1 MEEHNMRVYLNL
13 TRVALVLTGLWMAI
27 GVPAGVF
34 ATEPGSTSPQLVIAE
49 PSTPAN
55 LMNYTEYYETADTK
69 PVDAKAPVKEAA
81 PALEVNCGPGCGACS
96 DDGGCCPHWILG
108 IETVW
113 LSPQLQR
120 RPFAEYEIENEVSYG
135 EFHGGVPSGLFITPR
150 ITLGFQGEC
159 WGIQTRY
166 WRMNECTERVNPG
179 NGRDIFEND
188 YSRGHFK
195 AETFDLEATRMFC
208 WNDTTNQLSF
218 GVRYAQLD
226 ESTSSSATRVV
237 EDALFT
243 GTSFARNEFSGAGLT
258 LGLAGYK
265 PLQCRCFNL
274 YYNARISAIWDT
286 DAQSVVQ
293 TQSSVLTDSGAAG
306 TDNGAIA
313 RGNGTM
319 YIAELQ
325 VGPQWNFKLCQNRA
339 DAFVRLALE
348 YQYWSTQDTGGA
360 AAVSDAFIGS
370 PTTSIIGH
378 SVARAGDARTDLIG
392 FNIATGF
399 TW

>member
-1 MEEHNMRVYLNL
+1 MEELNMRAYLTY

-34 ATEPGSTSPQLVIAE
+34 AIEPGSESPQLVIAE

-55 LMNYTEYYETADTK
+55 LINYTEYYETADTK
-69 PVDAKAPVKEAA
+69 LPAAKEAA
-81 PALEVNCGPGCGACS
+81 PALEVNNGPCNGPCANECS
-96 DDGGCCPHWILG
+96 GPCYPHWILG

-120 RPFAEYEIENEVSYG
+120 RAFAEYEIENAVSYG

-150 ITLGFQGEC
+150 ITLGVQGEC

-166 WRMNECTERVNPG
+166 WRMNEVTEREYPG
-179 NGRDIFEND
+179 PGRDIFDNH
-188 YSRGHFK
+188 STCGLFK
-195 AETFDLEATRMFC
+195 AETFDLELTRMFC
-208 WNDTTNQLSF
+208 WRDTTNQLSF
-218 GVRYAQLD
+218 GIRYAQLD
-226 ESTSSSATRVV
+226 QATSASATRVV
-237 EDALFT
+237 DGALFT
-243 GTSFARNEFSGAGLT
+243 GSSFARNEFSGAGLT
-258 LGLAGYK
+258 MGLAGLK
-265 PLQCRCFNL
+265 PLQCRCFSL
-274 YYNARISAIWDT
+274 YYNARVSAIWDNN
-286 DAQSVVQ
+286 AQSVVQ
-293 TQSSVLTDSGAAG
+293 TQSSVLTEDAAAG

-313 RGNGTM
+313 RGDGTM

-325 VGPQWNFKLCQNRA
+325 VGPQWNFKLCNNRA

-360 AAVSDAFIGS
+360 ASVSDAFVAGPGGS
-370 PTTSIIGH
+370 IFGH
-378 SVARAGDARTDLIG
+378 AVARAGDARTDLIG